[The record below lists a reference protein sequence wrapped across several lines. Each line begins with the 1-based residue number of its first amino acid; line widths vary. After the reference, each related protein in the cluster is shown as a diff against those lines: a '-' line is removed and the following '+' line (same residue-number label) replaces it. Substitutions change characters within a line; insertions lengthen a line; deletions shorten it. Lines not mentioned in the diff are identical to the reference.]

1 MANLEALYHDRI
13 QVVSTDTGTGA
24 LAIDAAAVGF
34 LPLPSD
40 TFYYVIEHENGTE
53 WEIGF
58 GDGFV
63 SGELNRATVIASSN
77 ADELV
82 NFTTGSKR
90 IFTSVPAEFFAEL
103 RKSLFIKQGRPS
115 GEGGVFT
122 SGSAPEI
129 TSIDFFPPLKSS
141 GGLSH
146 LIASYTVAANAP
158 GPHHRKLWEGTIVIL
173 DGVLQSDTPTV
184 VADPDTRPWDFTI
197 AWDSGS
203 GGFLNFEVT
212 GEDGVYVGWRI
223 AVEVRDHD
231 ENGA

>member
-13 QVVSTDTGTGA
+13 QVNSTDTGTGA
-24 LAIDAAAVGF
+24 MTIDTTASGH
-34 LPLPSD
+34 LPLPND
-40 TFYYVIEHENGTE
+40 RFYYVIEHENGTE
-53 WEIGF
+53 WEIGY
-58 GDGFV
+58 GHGFV
-63 SGELNRATVIASSN
+63 AGELNRATVVASSN
-77 ADELV
+77 ADALV
-82 NFTTGSKR
+82 NFTAGSKR
-90 IFTSVPAEFFAEL
+90 IFTSVPAEFFNAVRE
-103 RKSLFIKQGRPS
+103 SLAIKQGRPS

-129 TSIDFFPPLKSS
+129 TSIDFFPPLKVD

-158 GPHHRKLWEGTIVIL
+158 GPLHRKLWEGTIVIL

-203 GGFLNFEVT
+203 GYLNFEVT
-212 GEDGVYVGWRI
+212 GEDGVYVIWRI

-231 ENGA
+231 ENGI

>member
-13 QVVSTDTGTGA
+13 QVNSTDTGTGA

-34 LPLPSD
+34 LPLPPD

-58 GDGFV
+58 GDGFT

-77 ADELV
+77 ADALV
-82 NFTTGSKR
+82 DFTAGSKR

-103 RKSLFIKQGRPS
+103 RKSLAIKQGRPS

-129 TSIDFFPPLKSS
+129 TSIDFFPPLKVD

-203 GGFLNFEVT
+203 GFLNFEVT
-212 GEDGVYVGWRI
+212 GEDGVYVRWRI

-231 ENGA
+231 ENGL